1 MQLWKTWLYYVDSFD
16 KTMLYLLKIAQAG
29 FSTPALNW
37 ENIREKNKLGKQ
49 PMFCNMRNE
58 FYLLMNQGKRMQ

>member
-1 MQLWKTWLYYVDSFD
+1 
-16 KTMLYLLKIAQAG
+16 MLYLLKIAQAG

-49 PMFCNMRNE
+49 LMFCNMRSE